1 MSSPFQY
8 VKIDLRLGTLFR
20 RSILFLPLQWEF
32 HRMMAGIERVIV
44 TGAIGGIL
52 PEIEKVYSVLGAETV
67 NELLDDASLAGKR
80 LLVP

>member
-1 MSSPFQY
+1 
-8 VKIDLRLGTLFR
+8 
-20 RSILFLPLQWEF
+20 
-32 HRMMAGIERVIV
+32 MMAGIERVIV